1 MGGNAIAYHMTST
14 PFGWFILLSAFVMAA
29 NLDRSTPDTTVDV
42 IDYYDIMII
51 GRTGMGKSTT
61 SDKLIIANP
70 DGYNYRGEQ
79 HPDQEIG
86 NEGQTQ
92 MSDLSVWLVP
102 EGAKD
107 EVERYLKDL
116 IMARSLEDPHKQVI
130 EKYKESNTATTR
142 CQVFSNETTKIR
154 VLDVPGF
161 FGEDLSGNPK
171 QDTAN
176 KVTITGVRIMR
187 EILRIQALLR
197 MHFKRVIYFI
207 PERGPLERPHKVL
220 QMELEQMLHYFGK
233 AIFDCMVLIA
243 TQAASVYRY
252 IPKNQIPWSD
262 DDHTTT
268 RDNFMIT
275 LGRALSEDVGS
286 DNAIPPI
293 VFISIL
299 DSCEDVMKKI
309 KDAPV
314 ISQQLTIPFECQA
327 CSRCGLKAKWLR
339 NKENE
344 KVKIACY
351 AGEDPSLS
359 IPYEESRCHPMIVP
373 KYYEITKIIGGV
385 AHVITRRKYIGKW
398 PDFHN
403 EDDEVCIACNQIPG
417 TQGCERVKTDYVYK
431 NLFLYFVDHKG
442 DPNEPI
448 FIEGEDPDEHR
459 QLHRAE
465 DKTFDVVQ
473 QDIDPDQ
480 GEATATS
487 GDQSPEPEHR
497 EITAIIES
505 QQLAD
510 SPANV
515 GEAAYHNV
523 TSDVDVEVDE
533 D

>member
-1 MGGNAIAYHMTST
+1 
-14 PFGWFILLSAFVMAA
+14 MAA
-29 NLDRSTPDTTVDV
+29 NSDTPDTEAD
-42 IDYYDIMII
+42 IIEYYDIMVV

-61 SDKLIIANP
+61 SDKLIIASP
-70 DGYNYRGEQ
+70 DGRDYRGEQ
-79 HPDQEIG
+79 HPAQEIG
-86 NEGQTQ
+86 NEGQMQ
-92 MSDLSVWLVP
+92 MSDLCVWLVP

-107 EVERYLKDL
+107 EIERHLKDL
-116 IMARSLEDPHKQVI
+116 VMARSLEKPHEQVTDM
-130 EKYKESNTATTR
+130 YKGSNTSTTR

-154 VLDVPGF
+154 IIDVPGF
-161 FGEDLSGNPK
+161 FGEDLGEMPK
-171 QDTAN
+171 QETAS

-197 MHFKRVIYFI
+197 MRFRRVIYFI

-243 TQAASVYRY
+243 TQPASVYRY
-252 IPKNQIPWSD
+252 FPKNQNVIPWSD
-262 DDHTTT
+262 EDYTTT
-268 RDNFMIT
+268 RENFVII

-293 VFISIL
+293 VFISML

-339 NKENE
+339 NKENK
-344 KVKIACY
+344 KVKVACY

-373 KYYEITKIIGGV
+373 KYYEITKIIGGI

-403 EDDEVCIACNQIPG
+403 DDDEICIACNQIPG
-417 TQGCERVKTDYVYK
+417 TQGCKNVKTNYIYK
-431 NLFLYFVDHKG
+431 DQFLYYVDHKG

-459 QLHRAE
+459 QLCRTE
-465 DKTFDVVQ
+465 DKTFDVAQ

-480 GEATATS
+480 GEATAT
-487 GDQSPEPEHR
+487 GRDQSPEPEQR
-497 EITAIIES
+497 EITVTIES
-505 QQLAD
+505 QRSAD

-523 TSDVDVEVDE
+523 TSDADGD
-533 D
+533 